1 MRELSGKMGFEAVS
15 LIADRPE
22 EIRSALGTAQ
32 SQRLEAIMVGGGP
45 LNNQH
50 REIVVEAVARTR
62 LPAVFPEL
70 PFAEAGGLVA
80 YASDLRA
87 GFIRLAE
94 YAHRVLQGAKPA
106 DLPVEQATT
115 IELILNLKT
124 AKALGIAIPQTI
136 LLRATRVI
144 E

>member
-1 MRELSGKMGFEAVS
+1 MIV
-15 LIADRPE
+15 DRPE
-22 EIRSALGTAQ
+22 EIGPALATAGA
-32 SQRLEAIMVGGGP
+32 QRLEAILVGGGP
-45 LNNQH
+45 RNNQH
-50 REIVVEAVARTR
+50 REIVVNAVARTW

-70 PFAEAGGLVA
+70 PFAEAGGLLA

-94 YAHRVLQGAKPA
+94 YAHRVLQGTNPA
-106 DLPVEQATT
+106 DLPVEQSTH

-124 AKALGIAIPQTI
+124 ARKMGIAVPQTI